1 MSIAIADEN
10 FFNKGL
16 KLFKDKKYED
26 ARFMFERGIVFN
38 PKDSNSYLYLAKIYN
53 IQEDQDKEEK
63 NLEATLLIEPNNE
76 EAILMSMKIALERS
90 NYSKVKDLS
99 NTFSKVCKKLC
110 NENKEILDTLAN
122 IEPKKMSLD
131 KNLNKILIID
141 FGSQFTQLIA
151 RRIRESG
158 VYSEIISHKKV
169 KNKNIDNSIK
179 GIILSGGPLNV
190 YQINKY
196 SFDKRIIENQIP
208 VLGICFGHQ
217 ILSKLNGGR
226 VKQSKYREFGLANIR
241 KKRESILT
249 KNFFNKKNINK
260 VWMSHADQVSK
271 LPKNFN
277 VIASS
282 QNSKFAIIENKKK
295 NFYGVQFHPEVTH
308 TENGKKLINNF
319 IFLICKIKR
328 NWSSKD
334 QKIKLIKD
342 VQNLVGKNKV
352 ICALSGGV
360 DSSVVA
366 QLLNKAIGKNLF
378 CIFVNT
384 GLLRK
389 NEEIQVVKTFKKK
402 LKINLI
408 YVNAENEFLRKLNNV
423 SDPEKKR
430 KIIGNLFIKIFER
443 YAKRIKNVKFL
454 AQGTLYPDLIE
465 SKSVTGSQTSK
476 IKSHH
481 NVGGLPKKM
490 KLKLV
495 EPLKFLFKDEVRKLG
510 LELKLSK
517 EIISR
522 HPFPGPGLAIRM
534 PGIITKE
541 KIKILKEAD
550 NYFIQALRE
559 HNLYNKIWQAYAAL
573 LPVKTVGVMGD
584 NRTYEYLCLLRA
596 ITSEDGMTADFYDF
610 KKSFI
615 QMISNKIVNSIR
627 GVNRVVY
634 DVTSKPPSTI
644 ELE

>member
-1 MSIAIADEN
+1 
-10 FFNKGL
+10 
-16 KLFKDKKYED
+16 
-26 ARFMFERGIVFN
+26 
-38 PKDSNSYLYLAKIYN
+38 
-53 IQEDQDKEEK
+53 
-63 NLEATLLIEPNNE
+63 
-76 EAILMSMKIALERS
+76 
-90 NYSKVKDLS
+90 
-99 NTFSKVCKKLC
+99 
-110 NENKEILDTLAN
+110 
-122 IEPKKMSLD
+122 MSLD
-131 KNLNKILIID
+131 YKLNKIIIVD

-151 RRIRESG
+151 RRIRELG
-158 VYSEIISHKKV
+158 IFSEIISHKKI
-169 KNKNIDNSIK
+169 KYGSIDNSVK
-179 GIILSGGPLNV
+179 GIVLSGGPLNV
-190 YQINKY
+190 YEIKKY
-196 SFDKRIIENQIP
+196 SFDKKIIENHVP

-217 ILSKLNGGR
+217 ILSKLKGGK
-226 VKQSKYREFGLANIR
+226 VKQSKNREFGLANIY
-241 KKRESILT
+241 KKNESLLT
-249 KNFFNKKNINK
+249 KNFFNKKNKVK

-271 LPKNFN
+271 LPKNFK

-282 QNSKFAIIENKKK
+282 QNSKFAIIENKIKK
-295 NFYGVQFHPEVTH
+295 LYGVQFHPEVTH
-308 TENGKKLINNF
+308 TENGKKIISNF
-319 IFLICKIKR
+319 IFKICRIRK
-328 NWSSKD
+328 NWLPKD
-334 QKIKLIKD
+334 QKLKLIKD
-342 VQNLVGKNKV
+342 VRDQVGENKV

-366 QLLNKAIGKNLF
+366 QLLNKAIGKKLY

-389 NEEIQVVKTFKKK
+389 NEEKQVVETFKKR

-408 YVNAENEFLRKLNNV
+408 YVNAEKEFLKKLKNI

-443 YAKRIKNVKFL
+443 YAKKIKNVKFL

-490 KLKLV
+490 NFKLI

-510 LELKLSK
+510 LELNLNK

-522 HPFPGPGLAIRM
+522 HPFPGPGLGIRM

-541 KIKILKEAD
+541 KINILKEAD
-550 NYFIQALRE
+550 HFFIKALRE
-559 HNLYNKIWQAYAAL
+559 HGLYHKIWQAYAAL

-596 ITSEDGMTADFYDF
+596 ITSEDGMTADFF
-610 KKSFI
+610 EFEKSFI
-615 QMISNKIVNSIR
+615 QEISNKIVNSIR
-627 GVNRVVY
+627 GINRVVY

>member
-1 MSIAIADEN
+1 
-10 FFNKGL
+10 
-16 KLFKDKKYED
+16 
-26 ARFMFERGIVFN
+26 
-38 PKDSNSYLYLAKIYN
+38 
-53 IQEDQDKEEK
+53 
-63 NLEATLLIEPNNE
+63 
-76 EAILMSMKIALERS
+76 
-90 NYSKVKDLS
+90 
-99 NTFSKVCKKLC
+99 
-110 NENKEILDTLAN
+110 
-122 IEPKKMSLD
+122 MSLD
-131 KNLNKILIID
+131 QSLNKILIID

-151 RRIRESG
+151 RRIRELG
-158 VYSEIISHKKV
+158 VFSEIISHKKI

-190 YQINKY
+190 YEINKY
-196 SFDKRIIENQIP
+196 SFDKKIIKNGIP

-226 VKQSKYREFGLANIR
+226 VKQSKHREFGLANIY
-241 KKRESILT
+241 KKKDSLLI
-249 KNFFNKKNINK
+249 KKFFNNKKFIK
-260 VWMSHADQVSK
+260 AWMSHADQVSK
-271 LPKNFN
+271 LPKNFK

-282 QNSKFAIIENKKK
+282 KNSKFAIVENKSKK
-295 NFYGVQFHPEVTH
+295 FYGVQFHPEVTH
-308 TENGKKLINNF
+308 TENGKKLISNF
-319 IFLICKIKR
+319 IFLICGIKK
-328 NWSSKD
+328 NWSLKD
-334 QKIKLIKD
+334 QKMKLIKD
-342 VQNLVGKNKV
+342 VRDQVGENKV

-366 QLLNKAIGKNLF
+366 QLLNKAIGKKLY

-389 NEEIQVVKTFKKK
+389 NEEKQVVETFKKR

-408 YVNAENEFLRKLNNV
+408 YVNAEKEFIKKLTNI

-443 YAKRIKNVKFL
+443 YAKKIKNVKFL

-490 KLKLV
+490 NLKLL
-495 EPLKFLFKDEVRKLG
+495 EPLKYLFKDEVRKLG
-510 LELKLSK
+510 VELKLNK
-517 EIISR
+517 EIVFR

-534 PGIITKE
+534 PGIITEE
-541 KIKILKEAD
+541 KIKILQEAD
-550 NYFIQALRE
+550 FYFIQALKK

-584 NRTYEYLCLLRA
+584 NRTYEYVCLLRA
-596 ITSEDGMTADFYDF
+596 ITSEDGMTADFFEF
-610 KKSFI
+610 KKEFM
-615 QMISNKIVNSIR
+615 QYISNKIINNVKGI
-627 GVNRVVY
+627 NRVVY
-634 DVTSKPPSTI
+634 DITSKPPSTI

>member
-1 MSIAIADEN
+1 
-10 FFNKGL
+10 
-16 KLFKDKKYED
+16 
-26 ARFMFERGIVFN
+26 
-38 PKDSNSYLYLAKIYN
+38 
-53 IQEDQDKEEK
+53 
-63 NLEATLLIEPNNE
+63 
-76 EAILMSMKIALERS
+76 
-90 NYSKVKDLS
+90 
-99 NTFSKVCKKLC
+99 
-110 NENKEILDTLAN
+110 
-122 IEPKKMSLD
+122 MSLNRKLD
-131 KNLNKILIID
+131 KILIID

-151 RRIRESG
+151 RRIREFG
-158 VYSEIISHKKV
+158 VFCEIISHKKI
-169 KNKNIDNSIK
+169 KTKNIDHSIK
-179 GIILSGGPLNV
+179 GLILSGGPLNV

-196 SFDKRIIENQIP
+196 SFDKRIIEKQIP
-208 VLGICFGHQ
+208 ILGICFGHQ
-217 ILSKLNGGR
+217 ILSKLNGGK
-226 VKQSKYREFGLANIR
+226 VKQSKYREFGLANIY
-241 KKRESILT
+241 KKKESILI
-249 KNFFNKKNINK
+249 KNFFNKKRINK

-271 LPKNFN
+271 LPKYFN

-282 QNSKFAIIENKKK
+282 QNSKYAIIENRSKK
-295 NFYGVQFHPEVTH
+295 FYGVQFHPEVTH
-308 TENGKKLINNF
+308 TQNGKRLIHNF
-319 IFLICKIKR
+319 IFLICKIKK

-334 QKIKLIKD
+334 QKNQLIKE
-342 VQNLVGKNKV
+342 VRETVKNNKV

-366 QLLNKAIGKNLF
+366 QLLNKAIGKKLY

-389 NEEIQVVKTFKKK
+389 NEETQVVKTFKKK
-402 LKINLI
+402 LKINLL
-408 YVNAENEFLRKLNNV
+408 YVNAEKEFIRKLKNI

-443 YAKRIKNVKFL
+443 YAKRIKGVKFL

-481 NVGGLPKKM
+481 NVGGLPKRM
-490 KLKLV
+490 KLRLV
-495 EPLKFLFKDEVRKLG
+495 EPLRFLFKDEVRKLG
-510 LELKLSK
+510 LELNLSK

-522 HPFPGPGLAIRM
+522 HPFPGPGLAIRI
-534 PGIITKE
+534 PGIITQE

-550 NYFIQALRE
+550 YHFIKSLKE
-559 HNLYNKIWQAYAAL
+559 NNLYDKIWQAYAAL

-596 ITSEDGMTADFYDF
+596 ITSEDGMTADFFDF
-610 KKSFI
+610 KKTFI

-627 GVNRVVY
+627 GINRVVY

>member
-1 MSIAIADEN
+1 
-10 FFNKGL
+10 
-16 KLFKDKKYED
+16 
-26 ARFMFERGIVFN
+26 
-38 PKDSNSYLYLAKIYN
+38 
-53 IQEDQDKEEK
+53 
-63 NLEATLLIEPNNE
+63 
-76 EAILMSMKIALERS
+76 
-90 NYSKVKDLS
+90 
-99 NTFSKVCKKLC
+99 
-110 NENKEILDTLAN
+110 
-122 IEPKKMSLD
+122 MSLD
-131 KNLNKILIID
+131 QNLNKILIVD

-151 RRIRESG
+151 RRIRELG
-158 VYSEIISHKKV
+158 VFSEIISHKKI
-169 KNKNIDNSIK
+169 KIKDINKSVR

-196 SFDKRIIENQIP
+196 SFDKKILDLKLPI
-208 VLGICFGHQ
+208 LGICFGHQ
-217 ILSKLNGGR
+217 ILSKLNGGK
-226 VKQSKYREFGLANIR
+226 VKQSKHREFGLANIY
-241 KKRESILT
+241 KKKDSLLT
-249 KNFFNKKNINK
+249 KNFFGIKKTK
-260 VWMSHADQVSK
+260 QVWMSHADQVSK
-271 LPKNFN
+271 LPLNFN

-282 QNSKFAIIENKKK
+282 TNSKFAIIENKNQ
-295 NFYGVQFHPEVTH
+295 NFFGIQFHPEVTH
-308 TENGKKLINNF
+308 TESGKKLISNF

-328 NWSSKD
+328 NWSSRD
-334 QKIKLIKD
+334 QKLKLIKE
-342 VQNLVGKNKV
+342 VRSQVGTNKV

-366 QLLNKAIGKNLF
+366 QLLNKAIGKKLY

-389 NEEIQVVKTFKKK
+389 NEEIQVVKTFKKR
-402 LKINLI
+402 LKINLT
-408 YVNAENEFLRKLNNV
+408 YVNAEKEFLSKLKNV

-443 YAKRIKNVKFL
+443 YAKKIKNVSFL

-465 SKSVTGSQTSK
+465 SRSVTGSQTSK

-490 KLKLV
+490 NLKLV

-510 LELKLSK
+510 LELKLSN

-534 PGIITKE
+534 PGIITNE

-550 NYFIQALRE
+550 FYFIQALKDYG
-559 HNLYNKIWQAYAAL
+559 LYHKIWQAYAAL

-596 ITSEDGMTADFYDF
+596 ITSEDGMTADFFEF
-610 KKSFI
+610 KKSFM
-615 QMISNKIVNSIR
+615 QTISNRIVNSIR
-627 GVNRVVY
+627 GINRVVY

>member
-1 MSIAIADEN
+1 
-10 FFNKGL
+10 
-16 KLFKDKKYED
+16 
-26 ARFMFERGIVFN
+26 
-38 PKDSNSYLYLAKIYN
+38 
-53 IQEDQDKEEK
+53 
-63 NLEATLLIEPNNE
+63 
-76 EAILMSMKIALERS
+76 
-90 NYSKVKDLS
+90 
-99 NTFSKVCKKLC
+99 
-110 NENKEILDTLAN
+110 
-122 IEPKKMSLD
+122 MSLD
-131 KNLNKILIID
+131 KSLDKILIID

-151 RRIRESG
+151 RRIRELG
-158 VYSEIISHKKV
+158 VYSEIISHKKI
-169 KNKNIDNSIK
+169 KNKNINTSIK

-196 SFDKRIIENQIP
+196 SFDKKIIENQIP
-208 VLGICFGHQ
+208 ILGICFGHQ
-217 ILSKLNGGR
+217 ILSKLNGGKVR
-226 VKQSKYREFGLANIR
+226 QSKYREFGLANIY
-241 KKRESILT
+241 KKRESILV
-249 KNFFNKKNINK
+249 KNFFNNRNITK

-282 QNSKFAIIENKKK
+282 HNSKFAIIENKKK

-308 TENGKKLINNF
+308 TENGKKLIKNF
-319 IFLICKIKR
+319 IFLICKIKK

-334 QKIKLIKD
+334 QKFKLIKE
-342 VQNLVGKNKV
+342 VRELVGKNKV

-366 QLLNKAIGKNLF
+366 QLLNKAIGKRLY

-389 NEEIQVVKTFKKK
+389 NEESQVVKTFKKR

-408 YVNAENEFLRKLNNV
+408 YVNAEKEFLKKLTNV

-443 YAKRIKNVKFL
+443 YAKKIKNVKFL

-510 LELKLSK
+510 LELNLSK

-534 PGIITKE
+534 PGTISRE

-550 NYFIQALRE
+550 YYFIEALKDQ
-559 HNLYNKIWQAYAAL
+559 NLYNKIWQAYAAL

-610 KKSFI
+610 KKTFI

-627 GVNRVVY
+627 GINRVVY

>member
-1 MSIAIADEN
+1 
-10 FFNKGL
+10 
-16 KLFKDKKYED
+16 
-26 ARFMFERGIVFN
+26 
-38 PKDSNSYLYLAKIYN
+38 
-53 IQEDQDKEEK
+53 
-63 NLEATLLIEPNNE
+63 
-76 EAILMSMKIALERS
+76 
-90 NYSKVKDLS
+90 
-99 NTFSKVCKKLC
+99 
-110 NENKEILDTLAN
+110 
-122 IEPKKMSLD
+122 MSLD
-131 KNLNKILIID
+131 QNLNKILIVD

-151 RRIRESG
+151 RRIRELG
-158 VYSEIISHKKV
+158 VFSEIISHKKI
-169 KNKNIDNSIK
+169 KIKDINKSVR

-196 SFDKRIIENQIP
+196 SFDKKILDLSVPI
-208 VLGICFGHQ
+208 LGICFGHQ
-217 ILSKLNGGR
+217 ILSKLNGGK
-226 VKQSKYREFGLANIR
+226 VKQSKHREFGLANIY
-241 KKRESILT
+241 KKKESLLT
-249 KNFFNKKNINK
+249 KNFFGTKKTKK

-271 LPKNFN
+271 LPLNFK
-277 VIASS
+277 VIATST
-282 QNSKFAIIENKKK
+282 NSKFAIVENKNKK
-295 NFYGVQFHPEVTH
+295 FFGVQFHPEVTH
-308 TENGKKLINNF
+308 TESGKKLIRNF

-334 QKIKLIKD
+334 QKLKLIKE
-342 VQNLVGKNKV
+342 VRSQVGGNKV

-366 QLLNKAIGKNLF
+366 QLLNKAIGKKLY

-389 NEEIQVVKTFKKK
+389 NEEIQVVKTFKKR
-402 LKINLI
+402 LKMNLT
-408 YVNAENEFLRKLNNV
+408 YVNAEKEFLSKLKDV
-423 SDPEKKR
+423 FDPEKKR

-443 YAKRIKNVKFL
+443 YAKKIKNVSFL

-465 SKSVTGSQTSK
+465 SRSVTGSQTSK

-490 KLKLV
+490 NLKLV

-510 LELKLSK
+510 LELKLSN

-534 PGIITKE
+534 PGIITNE

-550 NYFIQALRE
+550 YYFIQALKDYG
-559 HNLYNKIWQAYAAL
+559 LYNKIWQAYAAL

-596 ITSEDGMTADFYDF
+596 ITSEDGMTADFFEF
-610 KKSFI
+610 KKSFM
-615 QMISNKIVNSIR
+615 QTISNRIVNSIR
-627 GVNRVVY
+627 GINRVVY

>member
-1 MSIAIADEN
+1 
-10 FFNKGL
+10 
-16 KLFKDKKYED
+16 
-26 ARFMFERGIVFN
+26 
-38 PKDSNSYLYLAKIYN
+38 
-53 IQEDQDKEEK
+53 
-63 NLEATLLIEPNNE
+63 
-76 EAILMSMKIALERS
+76 
-90 NYSKVKDLS
+90 
-99 NTFSKVCKKLC
+99 
-110 NENKEILDTLAN
+110 
-122 IEPKKMSLD
+122 MSLD
-131 KNLNKILIID
+131 LNLDKILIID
-141 FGSQFTQLIA
+141 FGSQFTQLIV
-151 RRIRESG
+151 RRIRELG
-158 VYSEIISHKKV
+158 VFSELISHKKIKSSQIKSNV
-169 KNKNIDNSIK
+169 K

-190 YQINKY
+190 YQLNNDLFDNKIL
-196 SFDKRIIENQIP
+196 KLGIP
-208 VLGICFGHQ
+208 ILGICFGHK
-217 ILSKLNGGR
+217 ILSKFNDGK
-226 VKQSKYREFGLANIR
+226 VKQSKHREFGLTNIH
-241 KKRESILT
+241 KRNNSLLI
-249 KNFFNKKNINK
+249 KNFFNKKTKK
-260 VWMSHADQVSK
+260 VWMSHADQVTK
-271 LPKNFN
+271 LPKNFR

-282 QNSKFAIIENKKK
+282 ENSKFAIVENKIK
-295 NFYGVQFHPEVTH
+295 NFFGVQFHPEVTH
-308 TENGKKLINNF
+308 TENGKKIISNF
-319 IFLICKIKR
+319 IFFICKIKR

-334 QKIKLIKD
+334 QKKKLIKE
-342 VQNLVGKNKV
+342 VKQQVGTDKV

-366 QLLNKAIGKNLF
+366 QLLNKAIGKKLY

-389 NEEIQVVKTFKKK
+389 HEETQVVKTFKRK

-408 YVNAENEFLRKLNNV
+408 YVNAEKEFLRKLKNV

-443 YAKRIKNVKFL
+443 YSKKIRNVKFL

-510 LELKLSK
+510 LELNLSK

-534 PGIITKE
+534 PGVITSE

-550 NYFIQALRE
+550 YYFIKALKE
-559 HNLYNKIWQAYAAL
+559 YGLYHKIWQAYAAL

-596 ITSEDGMTADFYDF
+596 ITSEDGMTADFFEF
-610 KKSFI
+610 KKSFS

-627 GVNRVVY
+627 GINRVVY
-634 DVTSKPPSTI
+634 DITSKPPSTI

>member
-1 MSIAIADEN
+1 
-10 FFNKGL
+10 
-16 KLFKDKKYED
+16 
-26 ARFMFERGIVFN
+26 
-38 PKDSNSYLYLAKIYN
+38 
-53 IQEDQDKEEK
+53 
-63 NLEATLLIEPNNE
+63 
-76 EAILMSMKIALERS
+76 
-90 NYSKVKDLS
+90 
-99 NTFSKVCKKLC
+99 
-110 NENKEILDTLAN
+110 
-122 IEPKKMSLD
+122 MSLD
-131 KNLNKILIID
+131 QNLDKVVIID

-151 RRIRESG
+151 RRIRELG
-158 VYSEIISHKKV
+158 VFSEIVSHKK
-169 KNKNIDNSIK
+169 IK
-179 GIILSGGPLNV
+179 TSGINQSVRGIILSGGPLNV

-196 SFDKRIIENQIP
+196 SFDKKILELNIP
-208 VLGICFGHQ
+208 ILGICFGHQ

-226 VKQSKYREFGLANIR
+226 VRQSKHREFGLANIF
-241 KKRESILT
+241 KKRDSLLT
-249 KNFFNKKNINK
+249 KNFYGVKKTK
-260 VWMSHADQVSK
+260 EVWMSHADQVSK
-271 LPKNFN
+271 LPKNFQ

-282 QNSKFAIIENKKK
+282 TNSKYAIVENKLKK
-295 NFYGVQFHPEVTH
+295 YYGVQFHPEVTH
-308 TENGKKLINNF
+308 TENGKKLISNF
-319 IFLICKIKR
+319 VFLICKIKK

-334 QKIKLIKD
+334 QKIKLINEVRD
-342 VQNLVGKNKV
+342 QVGSHKV

-366 QLLNKAIGKNLF
+366 QLLNKAIGKKLY

-389 NEEIQVVKTFKKK
+389 DEETQVVQTFKKR
-402 LKINLI
+402 LKMNLI
-408 YVNAENEFLRKLNNV
+408 YVNAENEFLGKLKNV
-423 SDPEKKR
+423 PDPEKKR

-443 YAKRIKNVKFL
+443 YAKKIKDVKFL

-490 KLKLV
+490 NLKLV

-534 PGIITKE
+534 PGNITNE

-550 NYFIQALRE
+550 YYFIQALKD
-559 HNLYNKIWQAYAAL
+559 HGLYHKIWQAYAAL

-596 ITSEDGMTADFYDF
+596 ITSEDGMTADFF
-610 KKSFI
+610 EFRKSFM
-615 QMISNKIVNSIR
+615 QTISNKIVNSIR
-627 GVNRVVY
+627 GINRVVY

>member
-1 MSIAIADEN
+1 
-10 FFNKGL
+10 
-16 KLFKDKKYED
+16 
-26 ARFMFERGIVFN
+26 
-38 PKDSNSYLYLAKIYN
+38 
-53 IQEDQDKEEK
+53 
-63 NLEATLLIEPNNE
+63 
-76 EAILMSMKIALERS
+76 
-90 NYSKVKDLS
+90 
-99 NTFSKVCKKLC
+99 
-110 NENKEILDTLAN
+110 
-122 IEPKKMSLD
+122 MSLD

-151 RRIRESG
+151 RRIRELG
-158 VYSEIISHKKV
+158 VFSEIISHKKIE
-169 KNKNIDNSIK
+169 NRHINQSIK

-190 YQINKY
+190 YQINRY
-196 SFDKRIIENQIP
+196 TFDKKIIENQVPI
-208 VLGICFGHQ
+208 LGICFGHQ
-217 ILSKLNGGR
+217 ILSKLGGGK
-226 VKQSKYREFGLANIR
+226 VKQSKHREFGLVDI
-241 KKRESILT
+241 KKKNNSILT
-249 KNFFNKKNINK
+249 RNFFDKQNKNR

-271 LPKNFN
+271 LPKNFK

-282 QNSKFAIIENKKK
+282 NNSKFAIIENKKK

-308 TENGKKLINNF
+308 TENGKKLIKNF
-319 IFLICKIKR
+319 VFLICKIKK
-328 NWSSKD
+328 NWSPKD
-334 QKIKLIKD
+334 QKIKLIKE
-342 VQNLVGKNKV
+342 VQEIAGANKV

-366 QLLNKAIGKNLF
+366 QLLNKAIGKKLF
-378 CIFVNT
+378 CVFVNT

-408 YVNAENEFLRKLNNV
+408 YVNAEKEFLRKLHNV

-443 YAKRIKNVKFL
+443 YAKKIKNVKFL

-490 KLKLV
+490 KLKLI

-510 LELKLSK
+510 LELNLSK

-550 NYFIQALRE
+550 ICFIQALKD
-559 HNLYNKIWQAYAAL
+559 HNLYDKIWQAYAAL

-596 ITSEDGMTADFYDF
+596 ITSEDGMTADFFDF
-610 KKSFI
+610 KKTFI
-615 QMISNKIVNSIR
+615 QKISNKIVNSIR
-627 GVNRVVY
+627 GINRVVY

>member
-1 MSIAIADEN
+1 
-10 FFNKGL
+10 
-16 KLFKDKKYED
+16 
-26 ARFMFERGIVFN
+26 
-38 PKDSNSYLYLAKIYN
+38 
-53 IQEDQDKEEK
+53 
-63 NLEATLLIEPNNE
+63 
-76 EAILMSMKIALERS
+76 
-90 NYSKVKDLS
+90 
-99 NTFSKVCKKLC
+99 
-110 NENKEILDTLAN
+110 
-122 IEPKKMSLD
+122 MSLD
-131 KNLNKILIID
+131 RSLNKILIVD

-151 RRIRESG
+151 RRIRELG
-158 VYSEIISHKKV
+158 VFSKIVSHKKI
-169 KNKNIDNSIK
+169 KINDIDGSIK

-190 YQINKY
+190 YEIKKY
-196 SFDKRIIENQIP
+196 SFDKRIIKNEIP

-217 ILSKLNGGR
+217 ILAKLNGGKI
-226 VKQSKYREFGLANIR
+226 KQSKHREFGLANIFR
-241 KKRESILT
+241 KKNSLLT
-249 KNFFNKKNINK
+249 KNFFKGKKVIK

-282 QNSKFAIIENKKK
+282 YNSKFAIVEHKFKKL
-295 NFYGVQFHPEVTH
+295 YGVQFHPEVTH
-308 TENGKKLINNF
+308 TENGKKIISNF
-319 IFLICKIKR
+319 IFLICKMTR

-334 QKIKLIKD
+334 QKLKLIND
-342 VQNLVGKNKV
+342 VRNQVGGNKV

-366 QLLNKAIGKNLF
+366 QLLNKAIGKKLY

-389 NEEIQVVKTFKKK
+389 DEEKQVISTFKKR

-408 YVNAENEFLRKLNNV
+408 YVNAEKEFIRKLTNI

-443 YAKRIKNVKFL
+443 YAKKIRNVKFL

-510 LELKLSK
+510 LELNLSR

-541 KIKILKEAD
+541 KINILKEAD
-550 NYFIQALRE
+550 HLFIQALRE
-559 HNLYNKIWQAYAAL
+559 NNLYDKIWQAYAAL

-596 ITSEDGMTADFYDF
+596 ITSEDGMTADFYEF
-610 KKSFI
+610 KKAFI
-615 QMISNKIVNSIR
+615 QEISNKIVNSIR
-627 GVNRVVY
+627 GINRVVY
-634 DVTSKPPSTI
+634 DITSKPPSTI

>member
-1 MSIAIADEN
+1 
-10 FFNKGL
+10 
-16 KLFKDKKYED
+16 
-26 ARFMFERGIVFN
+26 
-38 PKDSNSYLYLAKIYN
+38 
-53 IQEDQDKEEK
+53 
-63 NLEATLLIEPNNE
+63 
-76 EAILMSMKIALERS
+76 
-90 NYSKVKDLS
+90 
-99 NTFSKVCKKLC
+99 
-110 NENKEILDTLAN
+110 
-122 IEPKKMSLD
+122 MSLD
-131 KNLNKILIID
+131 QNLDKILIID

-151 RRIRESG
+151 RRIRELG
-158 VYSEIISHKKV
+158 VFSEIISHKKI
-169 KNKNIDNSIK
+169 KLKDIDKTIK

-196 SFDKRIIENQIP
+196 SFDKKIINLNIP
-208 VLGICFGHQ
+208 ILGICFGHQ

-226 VKQSKYREFGLANIR
+226 VKQSKHREFGLANIY
-241 KKRESILT
+241 KKNESLLI
-249 KNFFNKKNINK
+249 KNFFNKQKSKK

-271 LPKNFN
+271 LPKNFK

-282 QNSKFAIIENKKK
+282 TNSKFAIVENKLKK
-295 NFYGVQFHPEVTH
+295 FYGIQFHPEVTH
-308 TENGKKLINNF
+308 TENGKKLISNF
-319 IFLICKIKR
+319 IFLICNIKR

-334 QKIKLIKD
+334 QKIQLIKEVKD
-342 VQNLVGKNKV
+342 QVGSEKV

-366 QLLNKAIGKNLF
+366 QLLNKAIGKKLY

-389 NEEIQVVKTFKKK
+389 NEEVQVVQTFKKR
-402 LKINLI
+402 LKMNLI
-408 YVNAENEFLRKLNNV
+408 YVNAEKEFLKKLNNV

-443 YAKRIKNVKFL
+443 YAKKIKNVKFL

-495 EPLKFLFKDEVRKLG
+495 EPLKFLFKDEVRQLG
-510 LELKLSK
+510 LELNLSK
-517 EIISR
+517 DIISR

-534 PGIITKE
+534 PGMITND

-550 NYFIQALRE
+550 YYFIQALKD
-559 HNLYNKIWQAYAAL
+559 HGLYHKIWQAYAAL

-596 ITSEDGMTADFYDF
+596 ITSEDGMTADFYEF
-610 KKSFI
+610 KKSF
-615 QMISNKIVNSIR
+615 METISNQIVNSIR
-627 GVNRVVY
+627 GINRVVY
-634 DVTSKPPSTI
+634 DITSKPPSTI

>member
-1 MSIAIADEN
+1 MS
-10 FFNKGL
+10 L
-16 KLFKDKKYED
+16 
-26 ARFMFERGIVFN
+26 
-38 PKDSNSYLYLAKIYN
+38 SNS
-53 IQEDQDKEEK
+53 
-63 NLEATLLIEPNNE
+63 
-76 EAILMSMKIALERS
+76 
-90 NYSKVKDLS
+90 LS
-99 NTFSKVCKKLC
+99 
-110 NENKEILDTLAN
+110 
-122 IEPKKMSLD
+122 
-131 KNLNKILIID
+131 KILIID

-151 RRIRESG
+151 RRIREFG
-158 VYSEIISHKKV
+158 VFSEIISHKKI
-169 KNKNIDNSIK
+169 NISKIIK
-179 GIILSGGPLNV
+179 ENIGGIILSGGPLNV
-190 YQINKY
+190 YENNKFK
-196 SFDKRIIENQIP
+196 FDKKILKLGVPI
-208 VLGICFGHQ
+208 LGICFGHQ
-217 ILSKLNGGR
+217 ILSKELGGR
-226 VKQSKYREFGLANIR
+226 VKKSKHREFGLATIIKVSN
-241 KKRESILT
+241 SILT
-249 KNFFNKKNINK
+249 KNFFNNKNTSN

-271 LPKNFN
+271 MPKGFK
-277 VIASS
+277 VVASS
-282 QNSKFAIIENKKK
+282 KNSKLTIIENSKD

-308 TENGKKLINNF
+308 TTRGKVLLRNF
-319 IFLICKIKR
+319 LFLICKTKK

-334 QKIKLIKD
+334 QKSKLIKEIKE
-342 VQNLVGKNKV
+342 QVGNNKV
-352 ICALSGGV
+352 ICGLSGGV

-366 QLLNKAIGKNLF
+366 QLLSKAIGKNLT
-378 CIFVNT
+378 CIFVNN

-389 NEEIQVVKTFKKK
+389 NEETQVINTFKNK
-402 LKINLI
+402 LKMNLL
-408 YVNAENEFLRKLNNV
+408 YVNAEKEFIKKLTNV

-443 YAKRIKNVKFL
+443 YAKKIKNVKFL

-534 PGIITKE
+534 PGIITNE

-550 NYFIQALRE
+550 FYFIKALSD
-559 HNLYNKIWQAYAAL
+559 HGLYHKIWQAYAAL

-584 NRTYEYLCLLRA
+584 NRTYEHICLLRA
-596 ITSEDGMTADFYDF
+596 ITSEDGMTADFFDF
-610 KKSFI
+610 PKGFM
-615 QMISNKIVNSIR
+615 QTISNQIINNIR
-627 GVNRVVY
+627 GINRVVY